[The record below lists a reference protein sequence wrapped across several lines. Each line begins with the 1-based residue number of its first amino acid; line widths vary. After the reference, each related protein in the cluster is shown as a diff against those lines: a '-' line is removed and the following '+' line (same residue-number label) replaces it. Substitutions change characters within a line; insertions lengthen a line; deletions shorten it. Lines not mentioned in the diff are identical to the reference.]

1 MTLAL
6 VGRTPALSCAG
17 FTLLCILLCVCS
29 SVTSSESPVSD
40 GANDCLSF
48 VENEG
53 ARNFLRS
60 RAMQPDDV
68 FACEAVEH
76 LGLGGGGDFT
86 GKQVHLVAPAL
97 LRMRE
102 LKTLDLSHMSLDSH
116 DLQSLA
122 PVLTTLRGL
131 QRLSLNGNSLG
142 PRGAEVLVNSVT
154 STRMEWLQLEHTALG
169 ADGLKILLHLLLRQ
183 NSTLTWLSLENCNL
197 GAQGAAVLAGAVGAF
212 TRLHEL
218 NIARNSIGD
227 VGCNA
232 ILAAAPWN
240 SMRKLW
246 LGGNA
251 LTCAALEH
259 FQGRSIQLLQLSD
272 NALAPN
278 CSATL
283 AAALLQM
290 PELRTL
296 HLNGNVLLG
305 DSGAAAVAAVFDSLR
320 SLSHVAMVGW
330 HLSQHTR
337 EAVSGAHQLPP
348 FQTESGVVLLALL
361 TCLLFV
367 FVWHLV

>member
-1 MTLAL
+1 M
-6 VGRTPALSCAG
+6 
-17 FTLLCILLCVCS
+17 LLCMLLCVCS
-29 SVTSSESPVSD
+29 SVSSSEHPGPVSD

-48 VENEG
+48 VKSES

-60 RAMQPDDV
+60 RAMQPNGV

-86 GKQVHLVAPAL
+86 GKHVHLLAPAL

-122 PVLTTLRGL
+122 PVLTKLRGL

-154 STRMEWLQLEHTALG
+154 SSGIEWLQLEHTALG
-169 ADGLKILLHLLLRQ
+169 AEGLKVLLPLLLRQ

-197 GAQGAAVLAGAVGAF
+197 GPQGAAVLARVVGAL
-212 TRLHEL
+212 TQLHEL
-218 NIARNSIGD
+218 NVARNSIGD
-227 VGCNA
+227 AGCNA
-232 ILAAAPWN
+232 ILAAVPWN
-240 SMRKLW
+240 STRKLW
-246 LGGNA
+246 LGSNA
-251 LTCAALEH
+251 LTGASLEH
-259 FQGRSIQLLQLSD
+259 FQGWSMQLLQLSD

-283 AAALLQM
+283 AATLLQM

-296 HLNGNVLLG
+296 LLNGNVLLG
-305 DSGAAAVAAVFDSLR
+305 DAGAAAVAAVFDSLPA
-320 SLSHVAMVGW
+320 LSHVDMVGM
-330 HLSQHTR
+330 HLSKHTR
-337 EAVSGAHQLPP
+337 DAVSGAALTPACLKLNL
-348 FQTESGVVLLALL
+348 VLFAGAF
-361 TCLLFV
+361 FV
-367 FVWHLV
+367 